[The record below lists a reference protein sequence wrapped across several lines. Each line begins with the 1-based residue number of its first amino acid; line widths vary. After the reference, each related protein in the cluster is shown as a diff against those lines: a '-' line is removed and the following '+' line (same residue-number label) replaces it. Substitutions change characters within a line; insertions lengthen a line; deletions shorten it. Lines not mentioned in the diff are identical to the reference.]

1 MKKYFMLA
9 AVSSLFLA
17 SCNNEMD
24 TVLPEAGNGLQTRS
38 MVDDNMDFQIINYE
52 GESCVQFS
60 NDSVFIE
67 TLMKLR
73 NMSSEEIQT
82 LFSGNGFVNQI
93 QLMEEAMQEQE
104 QIVDDFEKDLTQ
116 PYPHQQIEDFK
127 SKYQDVFLFNPY
139 DSTDF
144 IPNYKVSFVSKAFVS
159 RKGIFLIGDS
169 VVYVPT
175 RTEEDVF
182 GPSIST
188 YGDNEATNENSI
200 NHAET
205 KYQIPD
211 GDYVKVRAKPE
222 MVKVFFEGGVYRMIV
237 GMELI
242 SQKKKSIFWRAHH
255 ADVYLDYELTTPAL
269 PYTTIVPK
277 NEYTHV
283 YDKINKEDHIIAEIP
298 PINTPGLGT
307 PPEFSL
313 NGSLEIWS
321 NEIPEDH
328 KGKSTVR
335 IR

>member
-9 AVSSLFLA
+9 AVSSLFLT

-38 MVDDNMDFQIINYE
+38 MVDGNMDFQIINYE
-52 GESCVQFS
+52 GENCVQFS

-144 IPNYKVSFVSKAFVS
+144 IPNYKVISFSKVFTGRS
-159 RKGIFLIGDS
+159 GIFLIGDS
-169 VVYVPT
+169 VVYAPT

-182 GPSIST
+182 GSPIT
-188 YGDNEATNENSI
+188 IYGDTEATDWDSE
-200 NHAET
+200 NHAES

-211 GDYVKVRAKPE
+211 GDYVKVRAKPA
-222 MVKVFFEGGVYRMIV
+222 KLSYRYKNNYVFIEV

-242 SQKKKSIFWRAHH
+242 SQKKKGIFWRAHH
-255 ADVYLDYELTTPAL
+255 ADVHLNYALSTPLGEGFWA
-269 PYTTIVPK
+269 TDRVQ
-277 NEYTHV
+277 HV
-283 YDKINKEDHIIAEIP
+283 YDKLTDYQFNLGFAALSEI
-298 PINTPGLGT
+298 GSGT
-307 PPEFSL
+307 VNYL
-313 NGSLEIWS
+313 TGTLEIWS
-321 NEIPEDH
+321 NEIPKENS
-328 KGKSTVR
+328 GKSTVQL
-335 IR
+335 